1 MTQWRNMETSPTFQ
15 TPTTALNFGDIGNS
29 LVNRILVTIT
39 CFLSLLGALLIIATY
54 IFWKD
59 MRSCSRKILVYI
71 SISDSV
77 VAASY
82 MFGVLLPE
90 NANSTACVTQSF
102 LSTAANLCS
111 FFWTLFMAI
120 YLYAAVA
127 RQTPAHNFLWFF
139 HVIAWGLPL
148 FIVVLAWERGVLGN
162 DRDIY
167 SSGWCWIR
175 VRDHSNDDV
184 IWMFVTDKFWEI
196 LVFVLILIFYGLLK
210 CHLRTEVNNEPIDR
224 TYVICNQV
232 HSRWLFWYWV
242 TDPIKNSC
250 FSKWQFFNRSFHSR
264 DINTNCPPC
273 LPQISFNFKPENLVS
288 NQAILLRWCFV
299 TFSSPFIVTLRIPE
313 VINK

>member
-1 MTQWRNMETSPTFQ
+1 MEASSTSQ

-29 LVNRILVTIT
+29 LVNRTLVTIT
-39 CFLSLLGALLIIATY
+39 CFLSLLGALLIIVTY

-102 LSTAANLCS
+102 LSTAANICS

-127 RQTPAHNFLWFF
+127 RQTPAYNFLWFF
-139 HVIAWGLPL
+139 HVIAWGVPL
-148 FIVVLAWERGVLGN
+148 FIVVLAWERGALGN

-175 VRDHSNDDV
+175 VRDHGNDDV

-210 CHLRTEVNNEPIDR
+210 CHIRTEVNNKPIDR
-224 TYVICNQV
+224 TYVIVIKCIRGDCFDTELLMP
-232 HSRWLFWYWV
+232 SRTKLLEFLS
-242 TDPIKNSC
+242 DSFLIDH
-250 FSKWQFFNRSFHSR
+250 FS
-264 DINTNCPPC
+264 PE
-273 LPQISFNFKPENLVS
+273 ISIP
-288 NQAILLRWCFV
+288 ILLPV
-299 TFSSPFIVTLRIPE
+299 YLKSLLISNLRIWCQIRPYLSGD
-313 VINK
+313 VLLPSHHPSS